1 MSSSFDEYSIV
12 EMLQDRN
19 TLRKGFSMVVQ
30 QFSQPLYWQIRRLVL
45 NHDDANDILQN
56 TFMKAWS
63 SIELFRGEARISTW
77 LYRIALNECLT
88 FLNKEKARNT
98 VSVDDPEASVLN
110 TLESDEYFTGNEIE
124 KRFQAALDTLP
135 AKQRMVFN
143 LRYYDEMTYT
153 EISEIMGTS
162 IGALKADYHHAAK
175 KIKAYLEQ
183 ID

>member
-1 MSSSFDEYSIV
+1 MSSSYDEYSVV
-12 EMLQDRN
+12 EMLQDRS
-19 TLRKGFSMVVQ
+19 TVKKGFAMAVQ
-30 QFSQPLYWQIRRLVL
+30 QYSQPLYWQIRRLVL

-63 SIELFRGEARISTW
+63 SIHLFRGEARLSTW

-98 VSVDDPEASVLN
+98 VSIDDPEASALN
-110 TLESDEYFTGNEIE
+110 TLESDAYFCGNEIE
-124 KRFQAALDTLP
+124 KRFMAAQETLP
-135 AKQRMVFN
+135 PKQRMVFN
-143 LRYYDEMTYT
+143 LRYYDEMTFT

-162 IGALKADYHHAAK
+162 VGALKADYHHAAK

-183 ID
+183 ND